1 MSSRPY
7 SRVELVNGEVVPIY
21 DEPINLVIREIEPEP
36 EPEPEYIT
44 KSMETVK
51 RFYKDKVEPA
61 EDTVRVR
68 KTEIFYAFDKWLEEH
83 NITDFGDNNHEL
95 WSFLETKYS
104 YKNLSYYGMRLKYT
118 DEEKVRVEIEKQMR
132 AEANKREKEARE
144 REEITRS
151 LLEAVEEV
159 EEQEDAEGE
168 CEATGLDE
176 IVYKG
181 KTIHRHPEYKSY
193 GGCLETGE
201 MFRLKKDKVL
211 NEISTSLEKG
221 CILSLGYEDGKRK
234 QKYITN
240 QQFIAECGNLPKQS
254 EFHTKLKIDTGC
266 SAYLNR
272 PNIKC
277 YPLACLSYIYDGGI
291 KLEGEVPINK
301 LVSKCRTTKQIDEYM
316 TELKSQYKAEL
327 KKKDDEIAKLK
338 SRVSQLE
345 EQNKKL
351 HTPLSAGA
359 LQLQDLLMT
368 RVGETNTTFK
378 DMLQFCFKDIT
389 RDYPREDDGDSFLSD
404 TDENDR
410 NDAHFG
416 VFELSPTARGLPYDN
431 EHITREVD

>member
-21 DEPINLVIREIEPEP
+21 DDEPVNLIIREIEP

-95 WSFLETKYS
+95 WSFLETKYP

-359 LQLQDLLMT
+359 LQLQHLLMT
-368 RVGETNTTFK
+368 RVENCDTTVME
-378 DMLQFCFKDIT
+378 MLQFCFKDIT
-389 RDYPREDDGDSFLSD
+389 RDYPREDEYEDFLSD
-404 TDENDR
+404 TSQDDR

-416 VFELSPTARGLPYDN
+416 VFDLSPVARGLPYDD
-431 EHITREVD
+431 EHITR

>member
-1 MSSRPY
+1 MSQPRPY

-21 DEPINLVIREIEPEP
+21 DDEPVNLIIREIEP

-95 WSFLETKYS
+95 WSFLETKYP

-159 EEQEDAEGE
+159 VEADEDEEVE
-168 CEATGLDE
+168 TGSLTE

-201 MFRLKKDKVL
+201 MFRLKKDKVR

-272 PNIKC
+272 PNIKT
-277 YPLACLSYIYDGGI
+277 YPLACLSYTYDGGI
-291 KLEGEVPINK
+291 KVEGEVPINK

>member
-1 MSSRPY
+1 MPVVKDALGFAVW
-7 SRVELVNGEVVPIY
+7 VEEDPVNLI
-21 DEPINLVIREIEPEP
+21 IREIEPEP

-95 WSFLETKYS
+95 WSFLETKYP

-345 EQNKKL
+345 AQNQKL

>member
-1 MSSRPY
+1 MPVVKDALGFAVW
-7 SRVELVNGEVVPIY
+7 VEEDPVNLI
-21 DEPINLVIREIEPEP
+21 IREIEP

-95 WSFLETKYS
+95 WSFLETKYP

-221 CILSLGYEDGKRK
+221 CILSLGYDDGKRK

-431 EHITREVD
+431 EHITQ

>member
-21 DEPINLVIREIEPEP
+21 DDEPVNLIIREIEP

-95 WSFLETKYS
+95 WSFLETKYP

-221 CILSLGYEDGKRK
+221 CILSLGYDDGKRK

-345 EQNKKL
+345 AQNQKL

>member
-1 MSSRPY
+1 MPLVKDILGFATW
-7 SRVELVNGEVVPIY
+7 VE
-21 DEPINLVIREIEPEP
+21 DEPVNLVIREIEPEP
-36 EPEPEYIT
+36 EIEYTT
-44 KSMETVK
+44 KSMEVVK
-51 RFYKDKVEPA
+51 QFIKDKVEPA

-83 NITDFGDNNHEL
+83 KITDFGDNNHEL
-95 WSFLETKYS
+95 WTFLETKYT
-104 YKNLSYYGMRLKYT
+104 YKNLSYYGVRLKYT
-118 DEEKVRVEIEKQMR
+118 EEEKLRVEIEKQMR
-132 AEANKREKEARE
+132 ADANKREKEERE
-144 REEITRS
+144 RENARS
-151 LLEAVEEV
+151 LLEAVV
-159 EEQEDAEGE
+159 EETQSVEGE
-168 CEATGLDE
+168 DEEETTGLDE

-181 KTIHRHPEYKSY
+181 KTIHRHPEYKTY

-201 MFRLKKDKVL
+201 MFRLKKDKVV

-291 KLEGEVPINK
+291 KVEGEVPINK

-338 SRVSQLE
+338 SRVSRLE
-345 EQNKKL
+345 TENKKL
-351 HTPLSAGA
+351 NTPLAAGA

-368 RVGETNTTFK
+368 RVGETDTTFK

-389 RDYPREDDGDSFLSD
+389 RDYPIQDDEDTFLSD
-404 TDENDR
+404 TSQDER

-416 VFELSPTARGLPYDN
+416 VFDLSPVARGLPYDN

>member
-21 DEPINLVIREIEPEP
+21 DDEPINLIVREI

-95 WSFLETKYS
+95 WSFLETKYP

-118 DEEKVRVEIEKQMR
+118 DEEKVRVDIEKQMR

-159 EEQEDAEGE
+159 VEADEDEEVE
-168 CEATGLDE
+168 TGSLTE

-201 MFRLKKDKVL
+201 MFRLNKDKVR

-240 QQFIAECGNLPKQS
+240 QQFIADCGNLPKQS

-266 SAYLNR
+266 SAYINR
-272 PNIKC
+272 PNIKT

-291 KLEGEVPINK
+291 KVEGEVPINK

-345 EQNKKL
+345 TENQKL
-351 HTPLSAGA
+351 NTPLAAGA

-368 RVGETNTTFK
+368 RVGETDTTFK
-378 DMLQFCFKDIT
+378 DMLQYCIKDIT
-389 RDYPREDDGDSFLSD
+389 RDYPREDDEESFLSD
-404 TDENDR
+404 TDENDDR

-416 VFELSPTARGLPYDN
+416 VFDLSPVARGLPYDN

>member
-1 MSSRPY
+1 MPVVKDALGFAVW
-7 SRVELVNGEVVPIY
+7 VEEDPVNLI
-21 DEPINLVIREIEPEP
+21 IREIEP

-95 WSFLETKYS
+95 WSFLETKYP

-221 CILSLGYEDGKRK
+221 CILSLGYDDGKRK

>member
-1 MSSRPY
+1 MPVVKDALGFAVW
-7 SRVELVNGEVVPIY
+7 VEEDPVNLI
-21 DEPINLVIREIEPEP
+21 IREIEPEP

-95 WSFLETKYS
+95 WSFLETKYP

-159 EEQEDAEGE
+159 VEADEDEEVE
-168 CEATGLDE
+168 TGSLTE

-201 MFRLKKDKVL
+201 MFRLNKDKVR

-272 PNIKC
+272 PNIKT
-277 YPLACLSYIYDGGI
+277 YPLACLSYTYDGGI
-291 KLEGEVPINK
+291 KVEGEVPINK

-359 LQLQDLLMT
+359 LQLQHLLMT
-368 RVGETNTTFK
+368 RVENCDTTV
-378 DMLQFCFKDIT
+378 MEMIQFCFKDIT
-389 RDYPREDDGDSFLSD
+389 RDYPREDDDDTFLSD
-404 TDENDR
+404 TSQDDR

-416 VFELSPTARGLPYDN
+416 VFDLSPVARGLPYDD
-431 EHITREVD
+431 EHITR

>member
-1 MSSRPY
+1 MPVVKDALGFAVW
-7 SRVELVNGEVVPIY
+7 VEEDPVNLI
-21 DEPINLVIREIEPEP
+21 IREIEP

-95 WSFLETKYS
+95 WSFLETKYP

-316 TELKSQYKAEL
+316 TELKSQYKAEI

-359 LQLQDLLMT
+359 LQLQHLLMT

-431 EHITREVD
+431 EHITQ

>member
-1 MSSRPY
+1 MPVVKDALGFAVW
-7 SRVELVNGEVVPIY
+7 VEEDPVNLI
-21 DEPINLVIREIEPEP
+21 IREIEP

-95 WSFLETKYS
+95 WSFLETKYP

-159 EEQEDAEGE
+159 VEADEDEEVE
-168 CEATGLDE
+168 TGSLTE

-201 MFRLKKDKVL
+201 MFRLNKDKVR

-272 PNIKC
+272 PNIKT
-277 YPLACLSYIYDGGI
+277 YPLACLSYTYDGGI
-291 KLEGEVPINK
+291 KVEGEVPINK

-359 LQLQDLLMT
+359 LQLQHLLMT
-368 RVGETNTTFK
+368 RVENCDTTV
-378 DMLQFCFKDIT
+378 MEMIQFCFKDIT
-389 RDYPREDDGDSFLSD
+389 RDYPREDDDDTFLSD
-404 TDENDR
+404 TSQDDR

-416 VFELSPTARGLPYDN
+416 VFDLSPVARGLPYDD
-431 EHITREVD
+431 EHITR

>member
-21 DEPINLVIREIEPEP
+21 DDEPVNLIIREIEP

-221 CILSLGYEDGKRK
+221 CILSLGYDDGKRK

-359 LQLQDLLMT
+359 LQLQHLLMT

>member
-1 MSSRPY
+1 MSQPRPY

-21 DEPINLVIREIEPEP
+21 DDEPINLIVREIEP

-95 WSFLETKYS
+95 WSFLETKYP

-201 MFRLKKDKVL
+201 MFRLNKDKVR

-272 PNIKC
+272 PNIKT
-277 YPLACLSYIYDGGI
+277 YPLACLSYTYDGGI
-291 KLEGEVPINK
+291 KVEGEVPINK

-359 LQLQDLLMT
+359 LQLQHLLMT
-368 RVGETNTTFK
+368 RVENCDTTV
-378 DMLQFCFKDIT
+378 MEMIQFCFKDIT
-389 RDYPREDDGDSFLSD
+389 RDYPREDDDDTFLSD
-404 TDENDR
+404 TSQDDR

-416 VFELSPTARGLPYDN
+416 VFDLSPVARGLPYDD
-431 EHITREVD
+431 EHITR

>member
-1 MSSRPY
+1 MPVVKDALGFAVW
-7 SRVELVNGEVVPIY
+7 VEEDPVNLI
-21 DEPINLVIREIEPEP
+21 IREIEP

-345 EQNKKL
+345 AQNQKL

-368 RVGETNTTFK
+368 RVENCDTTVME
-378 DMLQFCFKDIT
+378 MLQFCFKDIT

>member
-1 MSSRPY
+1 MPVVKDALGFAVW
-7 SRVELVNGEVVPIY
+7 VEEDPVNLIV
-21 DEPINLVIREIEPEP
+21 REIEP

-104 YKNLSYYGMRLKYT
+104 YKNSSYYGMRLKYT

-151 LLEAVEEV
+151 LLETVEEV

-272 PNIKC
+272 PNIKT
-277 YPLACLSYIYDGGI
+277 YPLACLSYTYDGGI

-316 TELKSQYKAEL
+316 TELKSQYKAEI

-389 RDYPREDDGDSFLSD
+389 RDYPKEDEDEDFLSD
-404 TDENDR
+404 TSQDDR

-416 VFELSPTARGLPYDN
+416 VFELSPVARGLPYDD
-431 EHITREVD
+431 EHITL

>member
-21 DEPINLVIREIEPEP
+21 DDEPVNLIIREIEPEP

-95 WSFLETKYS
+95 WSFLETKYP

-221 CILSLGYEDGKRK
+221 CILSLGYDDGKRK

-416 VFELSPTARGLPYDN
+416 VFDLSPVARGLPYDD
-431 EHITREVD
+431 EHITR

>member
-1 MSSRPY
+1 MSQPRPY
-7 SRVELVNGEVVPIY
+7 SRVELVNGEVVPEE
-21 DEPINLVIREIEPEP
+21 DPVNLIIREIEPEP

-95 WSFLETKYS
+95 WSFLETKYP

-159 EEQEDAEGE
+159 VEADEDEEVE
-168 CEATGLDE
+168 TGSLTE

-201 MFRLKKDKVL
+201 MFRLNKDKVR

-416 VFELSPTARGLPYDN
+416 VFELSPRGLPYDN
-431 EHITREVD
+431 EHLTREVD

>member
-1 MSSRPY
+1 MPFIK
-7 SRVELVNGEVVPIY
+7 GQFVPEEHFAPAP
-21 DEPINLVIREIEPEP
+21 EPINLIIREIEP

-95 WSFLETKYS
+95 WSFLETKYP
-104 YKNLSYYGMRLKYT
+104 YKNSSYYGMRLKYT

-151 LLEAVEEV
+151 LLETVEEV

-272 PNIKC
+272 PNIKT

-345 EQNKKL
+345 EQNQKL

-378 DMLQFCFKDIT
+378 DMLQYCIKDIT
-389 RDYPREDDGDSFLSD
+389 RDYPKEDDADSFLSD
-404 TDENDR
+404 IDENDR

-416 VFELSPTARGLPYDN
+416 VFELSPVARGLPYDD
-431 EHITREVD
+431 EHITR

>member
-1 MSSRPY
+1 MPVVKDALGFAVW
-7 SRVELVNGEVVPIY
+7 VEEDPVNLI
-21 DEPINLVIREIEPEP
+21 IREIEPEP

-95 WSFLETKYS
+95 WSFLETKYP

-359 LQLQDLLMT
+359 LQLQHLLMT
-368 RVGETNTTFK
+368 RVENCDTTV
-378 DMLQFCFKDIT
+378 MEMIQFCFKDIT
-389 RDYPREDDGDSFLSD
+389 RDYPREDDDDTFLSD
-404 TDENDR
+404 TSQDDR

-416 VFELSPTARGLPYDN
+416 VFDLSPVARGLPYDD
-431 EHITREVD
+431 EHITR

>member
-21 DEPINLVIREIEPEP
+21 DDEPVNLIIREIEP

-104 YKNLSYYGMRLKYT
+104 YKNSSYYGMRLKYT

-345 EQNKKL
+345 AQNQKL

-378 DMLQFCFKDIT
+378 DMLQYCIKDIT
-389 RDYPREDDGDSFLSD
+389 RDYPREDEYEDFLSD
-404 TDENDR
+404 TSQDDR

-416 VFELSPTARGLPYDN
+416 VFDLSPVARGLPYDD
-431 EHITREVD
+431 EHITR

>member
-7 SRVELVNGEVVPIY
+7 SRVELVNGEVIPIY
-21 DEPINLVIREIEPEP
+21 DDEPINLVVREIEPEP

-95 WSFLETKYS
+95 WSFLETKYP
-104 YKNLSYYGMRLKYT
+104 YKNSSYYGMRLKYT

-151 LLEAVEEV
+151 LLETVEEV
-159 EEQEDAEGE
+159 VEADEEEEVEIGSL
-168 CEATGLDE
+168 TE

-291 KLEGEVPINK
+291 KVEGEVPINK

-316 TELKSQYKAEL
+316 TELKTQYKAEL

-345 EQNKKL
+345 TENKKL
-351 HTPLSAGA
+351 NTPLSAGA
-359 LQLQDLLMT
+359 LQLQHLLMT
-368 RVGETNTTFK
+368 RVENCDTTVME
-378 DMLQFCFKDIT
+378 MLQFCFKDIT
-389 RDYPREDDGDSFLSD
+389 RDYPREDENEDFLSD
-404 TDENDR
+404 TYENDR

-416 VFELSPTARGLPYDN
+416 VFEMSPRGLPYDN
-431 EHITREVD
+431 EHITREDR

>member
-1 MSSRPY
+1 MPVVKDALGFAVW
-7 SRVELVNGEVVPIY
+7 VEEDPVNLI
-21 DEPINLVIREIEPEP
+21 IREIEP

-95 WSFLETKYS
+95 WSFLETKYP

-221 CILSLGYEDGKRK
+221 CILSLGYDDGKRK

-359 LQLQDLLMT
+359 LQLQHLLMT
-368 RVGETNTTFK
+368 RVENCDTTVME
-378 DMLQFCFKDIT
+378 MLQFCFKDIT
-389 RDYPREDDGDSFLSD
+389 RDYPREDEYEDFLSD

>member
-21 DEPINLVIREIEPEP
+21 DDEPVNLIIREIEP

-95 WSFLETKYS
+95 WSFLETKYP

-359 LQLQDLLMT
+359 LQLQHLLMT

-389 RDYPREDDGDSFLSD
+389 RDYPREDEYEDFLSD
-404 TDENDR
+404 TSQDDR

-416 VFELSPTARGLPYDN
+416 VFDLSPVARGLPYDD
-431 EHITREVD
+431 EHLAREVD

>member
-1 MSSRPY
+1 MSSRSY
-7 SRVELVNGEVVPIY
+7 SRVEIVNGEVVPIY
-21 DEPINLVIREIEPEP
+21 DDEPINLIVREI

-95 WSFLETKYS
+95 WSFLETKYP

-132 AEANKREKEARE
+132 ADANKREKEARE

-159 EEQEDAEGE
+159 VEADEDEEVE
-168 CEATGLDE
+168 TGSLTE

-201 MFRLKKDKVL
+201 MFRLNKDKVR

-240 QQFIAECGNLPKQS
+240 QQFIADCGNLPKQS

-266 SAYLNR
+266 SAYINR
-272 PNIKC
+272 PNIKT

-291 KLEGEVPINK
+291 KVEGEVPINK

-345 EQNKKL
+345 TENQKL
-351 HTPLSAGA
+351 NTPLAAGA

-368 RVGETNTTFK
+368 RVGETDTTFK
-378 DMLQFCFKDIT
+378 DMLQYCIKDIT
-389 RDYPREDDGDSFLSD
+389 RNYPREDDAESFLSD
-404 TDENDR
+404 TNENDG

-416 VFELSPTARGLPYDN
+416 VFDLSPVARGLPYDN

>member
-1 MSSRPY
+1 MPVILGKGGCFRF
-7 SRVELVNGEVVPIY
+7 VEPDPEPEPEEV
-21 DEPINLVIREIEPEP
+21 NLVIREIEPEP
-36 EPEPEYIT
+36 EPEIEYTT
-44 KSMETVK
+44 KSMEVVK
-51 RFYKDKVEPA
+51 QFIKDKVEPA

-83 NITDFGDNNHEL
+83 KITDFGDNNHEL
-95 WSFLETKYS
+95 WTFLETKYT
-104 YKNLSYYGMRLKYT
+104 YKNLSYYGVRLKYT
-118 DEEKVRVEIEKQMR
+118 EEEKLRVEIEKQMR
-132 AEANKREKEARE
+132 ADANKREKEERE
-144 REEITRS
+144 RENARS
-151 LLEAVEEV
+151 LLETVVEETQSV
-159 EEQEDAEGE
+159 EGE
-168 CEATGLDE
+168 DEEETTGLDE

-181 KTIHRHPEYKSY
+181 KTIHRHPEYKTY

-201 MFRLKKDKVL
+201 MFRLKKDKVV

-291 KLEGEVPINK
+291 KVEGEVPINK

-345 EQNKKL
+345 AQNQKL
-351 HTPLSAGA
+351 NTPLSAGA

-368 RVGETNTTFK
+368 RVGETDTTFK

-389 RDYPREDDGDSFLSD
+389 RDYPIQDDEESFLSD
-404 TDENDR
+404 TSQDER
-410 NDAHFG
+410 NDACFG
-416 VFELSPTARGLPYDN
+416 VFEMSPTARGLPYDN
-431 EHITREVD
+431 EHITEQVG

>member
-1 MSSRPY
+1 MPVVKDALGFAVW
-7 SRVELVNGEVVPIY
+7 VEEDPVNLI
-21 DEPINLVIREIEPEP
+21 IREIEP

-359 LQLQDLLMT
+359 LQLQHLLMT
-368 RVGETNTTFK
+368 RVENCDTTVME
-378 DMLQFCFKDIT
+378 MLQFCFKDIT
-389 RDYPREDDGDSFLSD
+389 RDYPREDEYEDFLSD

>member
-21 DEPINLVIREIEPEP
+21 DEPINLVIREIEP

-359 LQLQDLLMT
+359 LQLQHLLMT
-368 RVGETNTTFK
+368 RVENCDTTVME
-378 DMLQFCFKDIT
+378 MLQFCFKDIT
-389 RDYPREDDGDSFLSD
+389 RDYPREDEYEDFLSD

>member
-1 MSSRPY
+1 MSQPRPY

-21 DEPINLVIREIEPEP
+21 DDEPINLIVREIEP

-95 WSFLETKYS
+95 WSFLETKYP

-159 EEQEDAEGE
+159 VEADEDEEVE
-168 CEATGLDE
+168 TGSLTE

-201 MFRLKKDKVL
+201 MFRLNKDKVR

-272 PNIKC
+272 PNIKT
-277 YPLACLSYIYDGGI
+277 YPLACLSYTYDGGI
-291 KLEGEVPINK
+291 KVEGEVPINK

-359 LQLQDLLMT
+359 LQLQHLLMT
-368 RVGETNTTFK
+368 RVENCDTTV
-378 DMLQFCFKDIT
+378 MEMIQFCFKDIT
-389 RDYPREDDGDSFLSD
+389 RDYPREDDDDTFLSD
-404 TDENDR
+404 TSQDDR

-416 VFELSPTARGLPYDN
+416 VFDLSPVARGLPYDD
-431 EHITREVD
+431 EHITR

>member
-1 MSSRPY
+1 MPVVKDALGFAVW
-7 SRVELVNGEVVPIY
+7 VEEDPVNLI
-21 DEPINLVIREIEPEP
+21 IREIEPEP

-104 YKNLSYYGMRLKYT
+104 YKNSSYYGMRLKYT

-159 EEQEDAEGE
+159 VEADEDEEVE
-168 CEATGLDE
+168 TGSLTE

>member
-1 MSSRPY
+1 MPVVKDALGFAVW
-7 SRVELVNGEVVPIY
+7 VEEDPVNLIV
-21 DEPINLVIREIEPEP
+21 REIEP

-104 YKNLSYYGMRLKYT
+104 YKNSSYYGMRLKYT

-151 LLEAVEEV
+151 LLETVEEV

-272 PNIKC
+272 PNIKT
-277 YPLACLSYIYDGGI
+277 YPLACLSYTYDGGI

-316 TELKSQYKAEL
+316 TELKSQYKAEI

-389 RDYPREDDGDSFLSD
+389 RDYPKEDEDEDFLSD
-404 TDENDR
+404 TSQDDR

-416 VFELSPTARGLPYDN
+416 VFELSPVARGLPYDD
-431 EHITREVD
+431 EHITR

>member
-1 MSSRPY
+1 MPVVKDALGFAVW
-7 SRVELVNGEVVPIY
+7 VEEDPVNLI
-21 DEPINLVIREIEPEP
+21 IREIEP

-95 WSFLETKYS
+95 WSFLETKYP

-159 EEQEDAEGE
+159 VEADEDEEVE
-168 CEATGLDE
+168 TGSLTE

-272 PNIKC
+272 PNIKT
-277 YPLACLSYIYDGGI
+277 YPLACLSYTYDGGI
-291 KLEGEVPINK
+291 KVEGEVPINK

-359 LQLQDLLMT
+359 LQLQHLLMT
-368 RVGETNTTFK
+368 RVENCDTTV
-378 DMLQFCFKDIT
+378 MEMIQFCFKDIT
-389 RDYPREDDGDSFLSD
+389 RDYPREDDDDTFLSD
-404 TDENDR
+404 TSQDDR

-416 VFELSPTARGLPYDN
+416 VFDLSPVARGLPYDD
-431 EHITREVD
+431 EHITR

>member
-1 MSSRPY
+1 MSQHRPY
-7 SRVELVNGEVVPIY
+7 SRVEIVNGEVVPVY
-21 DEPINLVIREIEPEP
+21 DDEPINLVVREIEPEP
-36 EPEPEYIT
+36 EYST

-95 WSFLETKYS
+95 WSFLETKYP

-159 EEQEDAEGE
+159 VEADEDEEVE
-168 CEATGLDE
+168 TGSLTE

-201 MFRLKKDKVL
+201 MFRLNKDKVR

-272 PNIKC
+272 PNIKT
-277 YPLACLSYIYDGGI
+277 YPLACLSYTYDGGI
-291 KLEGEVPINK
+291 KVEGEVPINK

-345 EQNKKL
+345 VQNQKL

-378 DMLQFCFKDIT
+378 DMLQYCIKDIT
-389 RDYPREDDGDSFLSD
+389 RDYPREDDTDTFISD
-404 TDENDR
+404 TSQDDR

-416 VFELSPTARGLPYDN
+416 VFDFSPVARGCEYDD
-431 EHITREVD
+431 EHITR